1 MFLKEEGKK
10 KDKNGHDRWKLCDD
24 IKFWMGVPNFTKKC
38 STERV
43 FHIIGRENDSDAKHC
58 FDNVFDWPT
67 VVESIWSVRIW
78 LMNSNS
84 GLTSFPLTYNCVH
97 VAASY
102 HHTCEG
108 GKLEPRGGKAKDWW
122 AYEFLSYKQKVI
134 WASELSGC
142 VFRKFLAPFLPCNS
156 WGSDNEPFP
165 IAAKEKHGPFI
176 ISELCFETGCSKR
189 RGLFWGHEKYICLI
203 VWNTL

>member
-134 WASELSGC
+134 WASEHLSW
-142 VFRKFLAPFLPCNS
+142 VVV
-156 WGSDNEPFP
+156 
-165 IAAKEKHGPFI
+165 
-176 ISELCFETGCSKR
+176 CFESFLRPSFHVTLEAVTTSHFQLRQK
-189 RGLFWGHEKYICLI
+189 K
-203 VWNTL
+203 NTVHSSSQSCVSRQGVPKGVGFFEVTKNTFAL